1 MNEVFIW
8 LYLGDITEKVTDIC
22 VFGIALF
29 VVVIVIAAM
38 IREERLVSDE
48 TRNSLA
54 KLSNISKWIIVFF
67 FILGV
72 LMPSKFFFYTLAGA
86 KAGEVTISSEIG
98 KKAIEALNIQL
109 DEYIKEIKDKE
120 AK

>member
-1 MNEVFIW
+1 MNEVFLW

-22 VFGIALF
+22 VIGTAIF

-54 KLSNISKWIIVFF
+54 KLSNISKWIIVLFF
-67 FILGV
+67 VLGV

-86 KAGEVTISSEIG
+86 KVGEVTISSEIG

-109 DEYIKEIKDKE
+109 DEYIKGIKNEKR
-120 AK
+120 